1 MGVDFYCNDKTFSC
15 SYGNWNI
22 RRMAI
27 LKATYNYLIYTI
39 SNYKNEDYSEEEL
52 KDQIERHL
60 IIINEIFENGL
71 VQNIDKFLHNVY
83 SKRHFSLDTIIKY
96 GAGGIYA
103 LLNKSDCEGHYSP
116 GNCLDICILLD
127 LIKEYYDVSSED
139 TEWIKNSIY
148 NENAWSDGLT
158 DDGYVCLYK
167 LFEEGCKTGKNIN
180 IC

>member
-39 SNYKNEDYSEEEL
+39 SNLQDENYSEEEL
-52 KDQIERHL
+52 EYRIETHL
-60 IIINEIFENGL
+60 TIINEIFENGL
-71 VQNIDKFLHNVY
+71 VKNINIFLYNVY
-83 SKRHFSLDTIIKY
+83 NKRHFSLDTIIKY

-103 LLNKSDCEGHYSP
+103 LLNKNDCEGHYSP

-127 LIKEYYDVSSED
+127 LIKDFYDISSED

-148 NENAWSDGLT
+148 NENAWSDGLI
-158 DDGYVCLYK
+158 DDGYICLYK
-167 LFEEGCKTGKNIN
+167 LFEEGWKTGKNIN